1 MAADGGFA
9 FPTDAAGAAAA
20 VEAACTSLGSVDPA
34 ARAAGERVLLA
45 LRNSDNAV
53 QVAQAVLQVTRA
65 PDAAF
70 QAASALRS
78 AALRDCARLGHH
90 LPELRAWCA
99 SVVIHSQPELHP
111 VVAAQL
117 GALHAALL
125 KRAWVACGDV
135 SAAAAWLDQLTSP
148 VTAAL
153 RGTGDVGA
161 ASRCVDALVAVVT
174 EFCPATA
181 SPLHLSWAQHA
192 ACAKSFVDAALRPL
206 FELAC
211 ACCVQCAAAS
221 AGNGPQQG
229 MGSTSHLARL
239 AVPSLHLVS
248 TCLSWDWSGS
258 AIPGGMAGPGA
269 VHVSHHSVV
278 RTEAPA
284 WCTPP
289 HSWQALLVGS
299 PTAPSEWLAPYLRVG
314 GDSPVLGTA
323 LSVLLVAC
331 SMRGPVVEAPH
342 EVRAHHVAAC
352 CAALLC
358 LLQGPACGDPSAMRL
373 AALAVLAL
381 ATCHPPHVWPSPQ
394 GLLLLRTATQGALAC
409 DSRAFD
415 TCVEALAMMHRN
427 ARGRGS
433 LRPGPRGAAPAVPAQ
448 TQWDPAELA
457 ATCRDVFFAAC
468 ERAMASAAAGASA
481 EDTDDEDGASDG
493 GLDTAGASDTA
504 RHALDD
510 LGILARAEVGATCPR
525 LAGAMAHCLSRLG
538 VSVSAPG
545 SADCDVALEHM
556 TWLVRCASA
565 VLADSPEGE
574 TPEAPG
580 ECCAA
585 SQAAGDV
592 SACPVTQV
600 AHQLLAV
607 LTACAAKTVTC
618 SPRLAE
624 ALCMAAARWADT
636 WLGCASGPDA
646 PPAVSAWA
654 ASSPNCDAALQ
665 CCAAYA
671 AWCICDWPGEVALA
685 NVAARELLCSLTR
698 RKACAA
704 RLLHTPGWQAL
715 CVASAAGSS
724 GSTGAQAG
732 SALATLPPKTHRHLL
747 RALAGA
753 VTGVSDT
760 GAAAQY
766 LRQLLGPHAGV
777 VTAAAASPVEWL
789 SRAGGEHTLLCA
801 LEALR
806 GGAQATAPKSRE
818 ASLALV
824 GQAAAGCSSL
834 AVHPAV
840 VRRPQLRLAC
850 LRLTAGILESQLP
863 YADEQQASQLVRFGL
878 DVVTSGAAVT
888 AADAA
893 LVTGGVDDVEQRQHD
908 AAKGAKALLAILN
921 QVACRDM
928 CALSDPSPGT
938 TASASQQDDTA
949 AVAAALLHGLH
960 VLVPVVSPLSRTY
973 PKLGRALCEV
983 LSHAACVHPSAMAA
997 MPESGFGCLSA
1008 ALLAGVESAD
1018 AGVWGPC
1025 TEGLEALCRLQ
1036 VQPAGPGS
1044 GGHMHGFVTAC
1055 QEALLSRLVTHS
1067 GAPTDAVADALLPAL
1082 LAAPQHWMQ
1091 LHTRLEQRFA
1101 GDDVAV
1107 GAFREAVGAL
1117 TTANGVTPVLDR
1129 HNARKFRANV
1139 AAFAATV
1146 RGLVRVQ

>member
-9 FPTDAAGAAAA
+9 FPTDPGSAAAA
-20 VEAACTSLGSVDPA
+20 VEAACTSLSSVDPA

-53 QVAQAVLQVTRA
+53 QVAQGVLQVTRA

-99 SVVIHSQPELHP
+99 SVLIHSQPELHP

-125 KRAWVACGDV
+125 KRAWVSSGD
-135 SAAAAWLDQLTSP
+135 AAAAAGWLDQLTAP

-153 RGTGDVGA
+153 RGAGDVGCA
-161 ASRCVDALVAVVT
+161 ARCLDALVAVVT

-211 ACCVQCAAAS
+211 ACCVQCAASAGGNFGSQPGMVGAS
-221 AGNGPQQG
+221 A
-229 MGSTSHLARL
+229 LARL

-258 AIPGGMAGPGA
+258 ATPGAMAGPGA

-289 HSWQALLVGS
+289 STWQALLVGS
-299 PTAPSEWLAPYLRVG
+299 TTAPSEWLAPYLRVG

-323 LSVLLVAC
+323 LGVLLVVC
-331 SMRGPVVEAPH
+331 SLKGPVVESPH
-342 EVRAHHVAAC
+342 EVRAHHVSAC
-352 CAALLC
+352 CSALLC
-358 LLQGPACGDPSAMRL
+358 LLQGPACGDAAAMRL
-373 AALAVLAL
+373 AALGVLAL
-381 ATCHPPHVWPSPQ
+381 ATCHPPHVWPAPQ
-394 GLLLLRTATQGALAC
+394 GILLLRTTTQGALAC
-409 DSRAFD
+409 DARAFD

-433 LRPGPRGAAPAVPAQ
+433 LRQASRGAAPAPPVQ

-481 EDTDDEDGASDG
+481 GDEDDEDDASDG

-510 LGILARAEVGATCPR
+510 LGILARADVGATCPR
-525 LAGAMAHCLSRLG
+525 LAGALAHSLSRLDA
-538 VSVSAPG
+538 SAPG
-545 SADCDVALEHM
+545 ATDCDVALEHM
-556 TWLVRCASA
+556 TWLARCAAA
-565 VLADSPEGE
+565 VLADSPDGE

-585 SQAAGDV
+585 SLAAADV
-592 SACPVTQV
+592 SVCPVTQV

-624 ALCMAAARWADT
+624 TLCMAAARWADT
-636 WLGCASGPDA
+636 WLGCATGPDV
-646 PPAVSAWA
+646 PPAVSMWS
-654 ASSPNCDAALQ
+654 ASSPHCDAALQ
-665 CCAAYA
+665 CCAMFA
-671 AWCICDWPGEVALA
+671 AWCICDWQGEVALA

-698 RKACAA
+698 RKACAG

-715 CVASAAGSS
+715 CSAAA
-724 GSTGAQAG
+724 STGG
-732 SALATLPPKTHRHLL
+732 TGNVLATLPPKTHRHLL

-753 VTGVSDT
+753 VTGVSDA
-760 GAAAQY
+760 GAAVQY

-777 VTAAAASPVEWL
+777 VTAAAAGPAEWL
-789 SRAGGEHTLLCA
+789 SRAGGEHTLLVA

-824 GQAAAGCSSL
+824 GQAAAGCSAL

-863 YADEQQASQLVRFGL
+863 YADEQQAAQLVRFGL
-878 DVVTSGAAVT
+878 DVVTAGAAVT

-928 CALSDPSPGT
+928 CALGDTSPGT
-938 TASASQQDDTA
+938 TTGATQQDDSA
-949 AVAAALLHGLH
+949 SVAAALLHGLH

-983 LSHAACVHPSAMAA
+983 LSHAACVHPGPMAA
-997 MPESGFGCLSA
+997 MPEPAFGCLSA
-1008 ALLAGVESAD
+1008 ALLAGVESTD
-1018 AGVWGPC
+1018 PGVWGPC

-1036 VQPAGPGS
+1036 VQAPGAQPGCPGGP
-1044 GGHMHGFVTAC
+1044 HMHGFVTAC

-1082 LAAPQHWMQ
+1082 LASPQHWVQ
-1091 LHTRLEQRFA
+1091 LHTRLEQRFS
-1101 GDDVAV
+1101 GDGAAVA
-1107 GAFREAVGAL
+1107 AFREAVGAL